1 MAERVL
7 MQRSLLVGGYP
18 LKREITEV
26 NPPQVKK
33 KFASVTGG
41 TFGSK
46 SRLVGVEP
54 LSGASIKIN
63 DFSAALAV
71 TLGLTAGE
79 KASVTILSSY
89 QNDNGIQSVEQETW
103 YGEIMDM
110 TDEGSKAVGGDS
122 SLQSMSINFADLD
135 SAKKLL
141 DGKTIYSINLNTDEI
156 DFGSGDILQA
166 HRVAV
171 GRP

>member
-7 MQRSLLVGGYP
+7 MTRTLMVGVYP
-18 LKREITEV
+18 LKREIVEV
-26 NPPQVKK
+26 TSPQVKK
-33 KFASVTGG
+33 LFSDIKGG
-41 TFGSK
+41 TFGTK
-46 SRLVGVEP
+46 SRCVGVEP

-63 DFSAALAV
+63 DFSVALAA
-71 TLGLTAGE
+71 TFGLTAGE
-79 KASVTILSSY
+79 KTTVTIMSSY
-89 QNDNGIQSVEQETW
+89 QNDNGVQSVEQEIW

-110 TDEGSKAVGGDS
+110 TDEGSKSTGSDS
-122 SLQSMSINFADLD
+122 ALQSMSINFANLD
-135 SAKKLL
+135 SAEKYL
-141 DGKTIYSINLNTDEI
+141 DGKTIHNINLVTDEI